1 MPYFKDTG
9 GAVHFLDD
17 AQFSYLLPAGC
28 IAITDAE
35 AAAIQNPPMT
45 LAQVKANKVASL
57 ASSCATA
64 ITSGVTS
71 SALGSSYTYGSSMTD
86 QANLSANVL
95 SSVLPNLPA
104 GWTTMQ
110 MCADSTG
117 LWAYRAHTAAQIQQ
131 VGVDAKSAILALLVK
146 KATLEAQVNAATD
159 AATVNAIIW

>member
-1 MPYFKDTG
+1 MPNYKDLYG
-9 GAVHFLDD
+9 HVHFLASAD
-17 AQFSYLLPAGC
+17 FEYLLPVGC
-28 IAITDAE
+28 VAISDAE
-35 AAAIQNPPMT
+35 ANTIQNPPPT
-45 LAQVKANKVASL
+45 LAQIKSNKVSAL
-57 ASSCATA
+57 ANSCASA
-64 ITSGVTS
+64 ITSGITS
-71 SALGSSYTYGSSMTD
+71 SALGSPYTYGSSMTD